1 VAFEFLASD
10 ADDMVSGEARVV
22 RHAVFE
28 RGGVDGIGLRFLAL
42 HGDGRE
48 RIEEILIRACVSSRS
63 IGVGR

>member
-1 VAFEFLASD
+1 
-10 ADDMVSGEARVV
+10 MVSGEARVV
-22 RHAVFE
+22 RHAVSE